1 MVVANRG
8 QHSKLSDKAATAVR
22 FLVFIAM
29 AISLTIVQAAAQS
42 RASGEI
48 RGTVL
53 DSSGAAIPGVRITI
67 TNQLTGIITKL
78 TIDNTGVY
86 DAASLDPGTYSVSFE
101 KEGFKRFV
109 QTDITLHVEA
119 ITENATLEVGSI
131 TQSVEV
137 KGGAP
142 LVQTETSD
150 KGATLTSFAV
160 AELPSVNRYW
170 MDYTYLMPGANGQMT
185 QNTFNNSNNGLSVGF
200 NGQGAYQMLGLQDG
214 GTATFLPGQ
223 NYVVTPIQAIS
234 EIQMSTSNFSAEY
247 SNGLAVFN
255 VIIKSGT
262 NKFHGEGFEFVQN
275 DKLEARNF
283 FSPSTAPLRWNM
295 FGGTIGGP
303 IKKDKLFFFFSYQ
316 YNPTNTFSSTVT
328 TYPTAAMREGDLSA
342 LLTIDPK
349 NPIQLY
355 DPNTLVQ
362 NPNGT
367 YSRTPFPNNQIP
379 NGSNAPGPSR
389 INSAAINVMKYYPTP
404 NYGGANALVNNYYYS
419 VPGPNNSQTYDWKV
433 SYNISSGNRINLSEN
448 YYRQNQPGEGP
459 TCPIDC
465 ISNLSHY
472 STVVL
477 TDVWSITPNT
487 VNEYRESLMR
497 SYQPFPGLELG
508 KDWSST
514 LGIPNLTATAFPG
527 ITINGTGA
535 PAAIG
540 TSFKHALLGYSTITE
555 ADTLT
560 LIKGK
565 HILKFGGEYNNSRD
579 NNAWADVNAGDFTFT
594 GQFTQDPQN
603 PSTTGAGFA
612 DFLLGAPGSW
622 SDGWAPA
629 TGSRTGNAQAFA
641 QDDFKITPKLTLNMG
656 IRWLVQRG
664 YGEAFNR
671 VGSFDPTITNP
682 ASGTLGA
689 MWYGGQRVG
698 IRANGNNALQATKWH
713 NFEPR
718 IGFAWAPKNNWA
730 IRGAYGLFDDMWGG
744 DTYQNGWG
752 LGTSVAGNDSAALQ
766 GHPLSPF
773 ITLNAGHAPPTIPTF
788 PPSASFYNGSGV
800 PYWTY
805 YIPMAYI
812 QQWHVS
818 VQHQFSNNTM
828 LEVGYVGARGVHL
841 PNPFDSDQLSGSA
854 IQQVIAAGGGVIGAQ
869 NINVQPYRPYPQY
882 TGITYQS
889 MGGWSDYHS
898 LQISLKKN
906 MSHGL
911 WLQTSYTYG
920 HALDTNTQNGWAG
933 AESNFQIAGRPDLSY
948 GNAIV
953 DERHIFNGSFVY
965 QLPFGTGKALLN
977 KGTLLN
983 GFVGGW
989 QLSNTWQALSG
1000 IPFNLTWGG
1009 DGSDFSGSGTWYPN
1023 RVCNGAISNPTIQ
1036 SWFDPACFP
1045 SAALGTY
1052 GNSGRDILFGPR
1064 FFNMNTSLAK
1074 SFKLRWL
1081 GEAGLLQIRIDAFD
1095 VLNHPNFGQPN
1106 ASVVPGTVGV
1116 TTSTSTIS
1124 SAITQR
1130 NVQLGARIVY

>member
-1 MVVANRG
+1 MVISHRG
-8 QHSKLSDKAATAVR
+8 RHLKLPNTSATALR

-53 DSSGAAIPGVRITI
+53 DTSGAAIPGAAITI
-67 TNQLTGIITKL
+67 QNTDTGVITKL
-78 TIDNTGVY
+78 TSDNTGVY
-86 DAASLDPGTYSVSFE
+86 DAASVDPGNYSVSFE
-101 KEGFKRFV
+101 KEGFKKTIKSNIV
-109 QTDITLHVEA
+109 LHVEA
-119 ITENATLEVGSI
+119 ITINATMEVGAVSQQI
-131 TQSVEV
+131 EV

-150 KGATLTSFAV
+150 RAATLTSVAV
-160 AELPSVNRYW
+160 SELPSVNRYW
-170 MDYTYLMPGANGQMT
+170 MDYTYLVPGANGQMT

-255 VIIKSGT
+255 VTIKSGT

-283 FSPSTAPLRWNM
+283 FSPTRAPLRWNM
-295 FGGTIGGP
+295 LGGAIGGP

-328 TYPTAAMREGDLSA
+328 TYPTAAMREGDLSG
-342 LLTIDPK
+342 LPTV
-349 NPIQLY
+349 Y

-362 NPNGT
+362 NPDGT
-367 YSRTPFPNNQIP
+367 YSRTPFLNNQIP
-379 NGSNAPGPSR
+379 TNR
-389 INSAAINVMKYYPTP
+389 INAAAKAIMNYYPIP
-404 NYGGANALVNNYYYS
+404 NYGAAGAVVNNYYYS

-433 SYNISSGNRINLSEN
+433 SYNISSGNRITLSEN

-459 TCPIDC
+459 VCPIDC

-472 STVVL
+472 TTAVL

-487 VNEYRESLMR
+487 VNEYRESMMR
-497 SYQPFPGLELG
+497 SHQPFPGLELG
-508 KDWSST
+508 KDWGSM
-514 LGIPNLTATAFPG
+514 LGIAQLTATAFPG

-540 TSFKHALLGYSTITE
+540 TSFKHAMLGYLTVTE

-560 LIKGK
+560 LIRGK

-579 NNAWADVNAGDFTFT
+579 NLAWADVNAGNFNFT
-594 GQFTQDPQN
+594 GQFTEDPQN

-612 DFLLGAPGSW
+612 DFLLGIPGSW
-622 SDGWAPA
+622 SDGWTPA
-629 TGSRTGNAQAFA
+629 DGNRTGNAQAFA

-664 YGEAFNR
+664 YTEQYNR
-671 VGSFDPTITNP
+671 LGSFDPTITNP
-682 ASGTLGA
+682 ATNTLGA
-689 MWYGGQRVG
+689 MWYGGQRIG
-698 IRANGNNALQATKWH
+698 IRANGNNALQATKWG

-718 IGFAWAPKNNWA
+718 IGFAWAPKNNWS
-730 IRGAYGLFDDMWGG
+730 IRGAYGIFDNMWGG
-744 DTYQNGWG
+744 DTYQAGWG
-752 LGTSVAGNDSAALQ
+752 MGISVSGNDSAALH
-766 GHPLSPF
+766 GHPLVPF
-773 ITLNAGHAPPTIPTF
+773 MTLDAGHAPPALPHF
-788 PPSASFYNGSGV
+788 PPTADFYNGTGV

-805 YIPMAYI
+805 NHIPMAYI

-818 VQHQFSNNTM
+818 VQHQFSSDTM

-841 PNPFDSDQLSGSA
+841 PNPYDMNQLTEAA
-854 IQQVIAAGGGVIGAQ
+854 IQQVIAAGGGVVGAQ
-869 NINVQPYRPYPQY
+869 NINVQPYRPYPQF
-882 TGITYQS
+882 TGITYQAF
-889 MGGWSDYHS
+889 GGWSNYHS

-911 WLQTSYTYG
+911 ALQTSYTYG
-920 HALDTNTQNGWAG
+920 HAIDTNTQNGWAG
-933 AESNFQIAGRPDLSY
+933 AESDFQIAGRPDLSY
-948 GNAIV
+948 GNAQI
-953 DERHIFNGSFVY
+953 DERHIFNGAFVY
-965 QLPFGTGKALLN
+965 QLPFGTGKAFLN
-977 KGTLLN
+977 SGTVLN

-989 QLSNTWQALSG
+989 QLSNTWQALTG
-1000 IPFNLTWGG
+1000 IPFSPTWGG
-1009 DGSDFSGSGTWYPN
+1009 GGSNLSGSGTWYPN
-1023 RVCNGAISNPTIQ
+1023 RVCNGAVSNPTIQ
-1036 SWFDPACFP
+1036 GWFNPACFP

-1052 GNSGRDILFGPR
+1052 GNSGRDILFGPG

-1074 SFKLRWL
+1074 SFKLRFL

-1095 VLNHPNFGQPN
+1095 TLNHPNFGQPN
-1106 ASVVPGTVGV
+1106 ASIVPGVVGV
-1116 TTSTSTIS
+1116 TTSTSTIT
-1124 SAITQR
+1124 SASTQR
-1130 NVQLGARIVY
+1130 NVQVGARIVF